1 LTIKKTNP
9 EVYVI
14 AELLQRSSE
23 PHARELGVDEV
34 VIRGNVS
41 SMLISNAVINPGVS
55 KLVSE
60 LFSPNGK
67 IKFSEIAIGPEF
79 IGKSFQELKSWVEKS
94 GNMVVALRKGDE
106 LIMNPEQIQNVD
118 ASHAIVLSPNK
129 ETPSNLR

>member
-1 LTIKKTNP
+1 MTIKKTNP

-23 PHARELGVDEV
+23 AHARELGVDEV

-67 IKFSEIAIGPEF
+67 IKFSEILIGPEF

-106 LIMNPEQIQNVD
+106 LIMNPEHNQHID

-129 ETPSNLR
+129 ETLSNLR